1 MIRNNISPLSSFKVT
16 LLSRHF
22 AARGGLEKWAFRLAE
37 GFAKRGGDVTILT
50 SDPIEEDKLCLSIR
64 VKSFLLSR
72 KFNFRKMNQFD
83 LLTKKW
89 NKAHPAEIIFG
100 MDRTRSQTHIRAGNG
115 VHAAY
120 LEKRKTFENYPSYKL
135 RFNPLHQTILR
146 IEKEAFESPDL
157 KILFTNSYMV
167 KEEILSYY
175 NVSPDKI
182 EVIHNG
188 VEWKEMEGDFSS
200 WVEGKHKQC
209 QNYCLDPNR
218 FHFLFVGNGY
228 ERKGLKI
235 LMEALSKLRTKEFH
249 LSVVG
254 KDRNLPLFKKLARSL
269 GLQSH
274 IHFFGPQKNVRPFLQ
289 IADCLAIPSHY
300 DPFANVTVEALAMGL
315 FVVSSK
321 TNGGYEILK
330 KENGVVIEELSAM
343 DSVTAALKTAMET
356 PKTWDRSQLIRD
368 SISYLDFSHQ
378 LSRYIERS
386 LEVL

>member
-1 MIRNNISPLSSFKVT
+1 
-16 LLSRHF
+16 
-22 AARGGLEKWAFRLAE
+22 
-37 GFAKRGGDVTILT
+37 
-50 SDPIEEDKLCLSIR
+50 
-64 VKSFLLSR
+64 
-72 KFNFRKMNQFD
+72 
-83 LLTKKW
+83 
-89 NKAHPAEIIFG
+89 
-100 MDRTRSQTHIRAGNG
+100 
-115 VHAAY
+115 
-120 LEKRKTFENYPSYKL
+120 
-135 RFNPLHQTILR
+135 
-146 IEKEAFESPDL
+146 
-157 KILFTNSYMV
+157 
-167 KEEILSYY
+167 
-175 NVSPDKI
+175 
-182 EVIHNG
+182 VIHNG
-188 VEWKEMEGDFSS
+188 VEWKEMERDFSS
-200 WVEGKHKQC
+200 WVERKHQQC
-209 QNYCLDPNR
+209 QDYCLDPNR

-269 GLQSH
+269 GLQNH
-274 IHFFGPQKNVRPFLQ
+274 VHFFGPQKNVRPFFQ
-289 IADCLAIPSHY
+289 IADCLVIPSHY

-330 KENGVVIEELSAM
+330 KENGVIIEELSAV

-356 PKTWDRSQLIRD
+356 PKTWNRSEQIRD